1 MINDLIISYS
11 KGIVLQRIPLSFS
24 FSLSFFHI
32 VTAFE
37 LIMTYRDDIR
47 ARLCAGRFR
56 GKFLHGARLKLMT
69 PRGVKKAFFFPVAK
83 GNKGFAFT
91 LPRPPP
97 ATGKSTVIA
106 RLHFNVLGTR
116 PKMYLKDSYYA
127 ARYSLMDNL
136 STFTIFN
143 IFESFEI
150 GFFRDKKR
158 RDILLVSVRIFE
170 KEGSKERIVRF
181 RNPISNSELTQ
192 LFIAIY
198 IWENF

>member
-1 MINDLIISYS
+1 M
-11 KGIVLQRIPLSFS
+11 
-24 FSLSFFHI
+24 
-32 VTAFE
+32 
-37 LIMTYRDDIR
+37 
-47 ARLCAGRFR
+47 
-56 GKFLHGARLKLMT
+56 HGARLKLMT

-127 ARYSLMDNL
+127 PGYSLMDNL

-150 GFFRDKKR
+150 EFFRDKKR
-158 RDILLVSVRIFE
+158 RDILRVLARIFE

>member
-1 MINDLIISYS
+1 M
-11 KGIVLQRIPLSFS
+11 
-24 FSLSFFHI
+24 
-32 VTAFE
+32 
-37 LIMTYRDDIR
+37 
-47 ARLCAGRFR
+47 
-56 GKFLHGARLKLMT
+56 HGARLKLMT

>member
-1 MINDLIISYS
+1 M
-11 KGIVLQRIPLSFS
+11 R
-24 FSLSFFHI
+24 
-32 VTAFE
+32 
-37 LIMTYRDDIR
+37 R
-47 ARLCAGRFR
+47 AL
-56 GKFLHGARLKLMT
+56 
-69 PRGVKKAFFFPVAK
+69 KAFSREIFARRAFKTNDSERREKGVFFPVAK

-127 ARYSLMDNL
+127 PRYSLMDNL

-158 RDILLVSVRIFE
+158 RDILLGANIREGRI
-170 KEGSKERIVRF
+170 EGK
-181 RNPISNSELTQ
+181 NSSFPKPDLQ
-192 LFIAIY
+192 LGTDTVVYCNLYLGKFLNVY
-198 IWENF
+198 QG

>member
-1 MINDLIISYS
+1 
-11 KGIVLQRIPLSFS
+11 
-24 FSLSFFHI
+24 
-32 VTAFE
+32 
-37 LIMTYRDDIR
+37 
-47 ARLCAGRFR
+47 
-56 GKFLHGARLKLMT
+56 MT

-143 IFESFEI
+143 IFEIE
-150 GFFRDKKR
+150 FFRDKKR
-158 RDILLVSVRIFE
+158 RDILLVLARIFE
-170 KEGSKERIVRF
+170 KEGSKERIVPSGTDTVVYCNLYLGKF
-181 RNPISNSELTQ
+181 LNVYQ
-192 LFIAIY
+192 G
-198 IWENF
+198 

>member
-1 MINDLIISYS
+1 
-11 KGIVLQRIPLSFS
+11 
-24 FSLSFFHI
+24 
-32 VTAFE
+32 
-37 LIMTYRDDIR
+37 
-47 ARLCAGRFR
+47 
-56 GKFLHGARLKLMT
+56 MT

-150 GFFRDKKR
+150 ILFPPKISPYHLKRVKPLKLKRENLKK
-158 RDILLVSVRIFE
+158 IKVI
-170 KEGSKERIVRF
+170 
-181 RNPISNSELTQ
+181 PISLLKRPFKTTEKLKIVSPRKMASSELPSSH
-192 LFIAIY
+192 
-198 IWENF
+198 

>member
-11 KGIVLQRIPLSFS
+11 KGIVLFQRIPLSFS

-47 ARLCAGRFR
+47 ARLCAGRWKRFR

-116 PKMYLKDSYYA
+116 PKMYLNSYYA

-158 RDILLVSVRIFE
+158 RDILLGANIYN
-170 KEGSKERIVRF
+170 F
-181 RNPISNSELTQ
+181 RNPISNSELIQ

>member
-11 KGIVLQRIPLSFS
+11 KCIVLFQRIPLSFS

-47 ARLCAGRFR
+47 ARLCAGRWKRFR

-127 ARYSLMDNL
+127 PRYSLMDNL

-143 IFESFEI
+143 IFESIEI

-158 RDILLVSVRIFE
+158 RDILLGANIYN
-170 KEGSKERIVRF
+170 F

>member
-1 MINDLIISYS
+1 
-11 KGIVLQRIPLSFS
+11 
-24 FSLSFFHI
+24 
-32 VTAFE
+32 
-37 LIMTYRDDIR
+37 
-47 ARLCAGRFR
+47 
-56 GKFLHGARLKLMT
+56 MT

-116 PKMYLKDSYYA
+116 PKMYLKDSYA
-127 ARYSLMDNL
+127 PGYSLMDNL

-158 RDILLVSVRIFE
+158 RDILLGANIYN
-170 KEGSKERIVRF
+170 F